1 MDISLFY
8 FADDASGDD
17 RGRYDLLLDGA
28 RFADEAGLTA
38 VWTPERHFHRFGGL
52 YSNSAITGA
61 AVASVTKRIGVRAG
75 SVVLPLHDP
84 IRVAEEWSM
93 VDNLSDGRAA
103 VAFASGW
110 HAVDFLLHP
119 DPTRAYADRRAL
131 LAEHVEVVRAL
142 WAGNSITRTDGSG
155 GTSTVRIFPTPVQ
168 PELPFWITSSGNPET
183 FRTAGR
189 LGGNLL
195 THVLGQRPAVLARNI
210 GVYRDALRAAHGPD
224 ARGHVTLM
232 LHTYLGTS
240 DDQVLEE
247 VREPFSRY
255 LASSLDLTTRS
266 GPTTEGIDEV
276 SEADAEALVRR
287 AFDRYSRESGLFG
300 CLATAHRTV
309 SAFAEAG
316 VDEIACLV
324 DFGVDR
330 KSVLRGMDH
339 LGELV
344 ADLR

>member
-8 FADDASGDD
+8 FADDASGSD

-38 VWTPERHFHRFGGL
+38 VWTPERHFHQFGGL
-52 YSNSAITGA
+52 YSNSAVTGA

-93 VDNLSDGRAA
+93 VDNLSNGRAA

-110 HAVDFLLHP
+110 HATDFLLHP
-119 DPTRAYADRRAL
+119 DPTTAYPDRRAL
-131 LAEHVEVVRAL
+131 LAEHIQVVRGL
-142 WAGNSITRTDGSG
+142 WAGNSITRIDGSG
-155 GTSTVRIFPTPVQ
+155 EKATVRIYPTPVQ
-168 PELPFWITSSGNPET
+168 PELPFWITSSGNPDT
-183 FRTAGR
+183 FRAAGA

-195 THVLGQRPAVLARNI
+195 THMLGQRPAVLERNI
-210 GVYRDALRAAHGPD
+210 GVYREALRAAHGPD

-240 DDQVLEE
+240 DEEVLEE
-247 VREPFSRY
+247 IREPFSRY

-276 SEADAEALVRR
+276 SEDDVKVLVRR
-287 AFDRYSRESGLFG
+287 AFDRYSKESGLFG
-300 CLATAHRTV
+300 SLSTAHRTV
-309 SAFAEAG
+309 RALKEAG

-330 KSVLRGMDH
+330 KSVLKGMDH